1 MKGAVIVMGVLE
13 DVLLNAKSAAENVGK
28 KATEIADLSKLKM
41 NAAQLSREISNQFE
55 LIGRA
60 VYDAKKADENA
71 DQAVQEGMDAVDA
84 LYQELSS
91 VTEKIQELKK
101 TVTCPGC
108 GAKLEKGNAFCP
120 KCGAKL

>member
-1 MKGAVIVMGVLE
+1 MGVLE
-13 DVLLNAKSAAENVGK
+13 DVLLNAKLAVENVGK

-41 NAAQLSREISNQFE
+41 SAAQLSREISNQFE

-60 VYDAKKADENA
+60 VYDADKAGENA
-71 DQAVQEGMDAVDA
+71 DRAVKEGMEAVDA
-84 LYQELSS
+84 LYQELNA

-101 TVTCPGC
+101 TVTCPEC
-108 GAKLEKGNAFCP
+108 GARLEKGNAFCP

>member
-1 MKGAVIVMGVLE
+1 MGVLE
-13 DVLLNAKSAAENVGK
+13 DVLLNAKLAVENVGK

-41 NAAQLSREISNQFE
+41 SAAQLSREISNQFE

-60 VYDAKKADENA
+60 VYDADKAGENA
-71 DQAVQEGMDAVDA
+71 DQAVKEGMEAVDA
-84 LYQELSS
+84 LYQELNA

-101 TVTCPGC
+101 TVTCPEF
-108 GAKLEKGNAFCP
+108 GARLEKGNAFCP

>member
-1 MKGAVIVMGVLE
+1 M
-13 DVLLNAKSAAENVGK
+13 LNAKSAAENVGK